1 MATLASDLTLPEI
14 PVIMIS
20 GHGDINT
27 AVDCLKKGAFDYLPK
42 PPDLNRLLSTVRH
55 ALEKKTLVQEVKTLK
70 KKVSKKYT
78 MIGESSGMME
88 LRGLIEK
95 VAPSEARVLITGPN
109 GSGKE
114 LVAHQIHQQSARSKN
129 AMVEVNCAAIPS
141 ELIESELFGHK
152 KGAFTGA
159 QKDRKG
165 KFELAHGGTLFLDE
179 IGDMSLSAQA
189 KVLRALQE
197 HQITPVGGDRTI
209 KVNVRVLAAT
219 NKDLRKEIEAGK
231 FREDLY
237 HRLSVILI
245 EVPGLNDRRDDIPLL
260 AVGFIVNKVARP
272 FYSEAIKLYEEG
284 VASVAEIDAAIKSIG
299 FRMGPFELTD
309 LIGHDVNY
317 TVTETVWS
325 QFFYD
330 PRFRPSITQKRLK
343 EAGLFGRKTGRGF
356 YNYASGMDAAVVAQE
371 EVEIDPM
378 LSEKIVERILCLIIN
393 EALDAVWQGIASPE
407 NVDLAMTK
415 GVNYPKGPIQ
425 WGREM
430 GWDQV
435 LGTLKRCHKHYG
447 DDRYRPCP
455 LLRHLNTG
463 NAELGEGQLTD
474 NFMV

>member
-1 MATLASDLTLPEI
+1 MKVAVLGAGAMGTGIGQIAVQNGCHVVYYDSFPGATDRSKASIEKI
-14 PVIMIS
+14 
-20 GHGDINT
+20 
-27 AVDCLKKGAFDYLPK
+27 F
-42 PPDLNRLLSTVRH
+42 NRLAEKGKITSQQKEEMLGRMQWSADIDAVSGADLAVEAVIEDLDVKKDLFAKVEPLLRSDAWLCTNTSSLSIA
-55 ALEKKTLVQEVKTLK
+55 ALSSGLTHPERFGGLHFFNPAPLMPLVEVVPGVKTGDDFTETMEALMLEWG
-70 KKVSKKYT
+70 KVPV
-78 MIGESSGMME
+78 
-88 LRGLIEK
+88 
-95 VAPSEARVLITGPN
+95 VA
-109 GSGKE
+109 
-114 LVAHQIHQQSARSKN
+114 
-129 AMVEVNCAAIPS
+129 
-141 ELIESELFGHK
+141 
-152 KGAFTGA
+152 
-159 QKDRKG
+159 KD
-165 KFELAHGGTLFLDE
+165 
-179 IGDMSLSAQA
+179 
-189 KVLRALQE
+189 
-197 HQITPVGGDRTI
+197 TP
-209 KVNVRVLAAT
+209 
-219 NKDLRKEIEAGK
+219 
-231 FREDLY
+231 
-237 HRLSVILI
+237 
-245 EVPGLNDRRDDIPLL
+245 
-260 AVGFIVNKVARP
+260 GFIVNKVARP

-284 VASVAEIDAAIKSIG
+284 VASVAEIDAAVKSIG

-371 EVEIDPM
+371 EVEIDPL

-425 WGREM
+425 WGHEM
-430 GWDQV
+430 GWEQV

>member
-1 MATLASDLTLPEI
+1 MKVAVLGAGAMGTGIGQIAVQNGCHVVYYDSFPGATDRSKASIEKI
-14 PVIMIS
+14 
-20 GHGDINT
+20 
-27 AVDCLKKGAFDYLPK
+27 F
-42 PPDLNRLLSTVRH
+42 NRL
-55 ALEKKTLVQEVKTLK
+55 AEKGRITSEQKEEMLGRMQWSADVDAVSGADLVVEAVIEDLEVKKDLFA
-70 KKVSKKYT
+70 KVEPLLRSDAWLCT
-78 MIGESSGMME
+78 NTSSLSIAALSSGLTHPE
-88 LRGLIEK
+88 RFGGLHFFNP
-95 VAPSEARVLITGPN
+95 APLMP
-109 GSGKE
+109 
-114 LVAHQIHQQSARSKN
+114 L
-129 AMVEVNCAAIPS
+129 VEV
-141 ELIESELFGHK
+141 
-152 KGAFTGA
+152 
-159 QKDRKG
+159 
-165 KFELAHGGTLFLDE
+165 
-179 IGDMSLSAQA
+179 
-189 KVLRALQE
+189 
-197 HQITPVGGDRTI
+197 
-209 KVNVRVLAAT
+209 
-219 NKDLRKEIEAGK
+219 
-231 FREDLY
+231 
-237 HRLSVILI
+237 
-245 EVPGLNDRRDDIPLL
+245 VPGVKTGDDFTETMEALMLEWGKVPVV
-260 AVGFIVNKVARP
+260 AKDTPGFIVNKVARP

-284 VASVAEIDAAIKSIG
+284 VASVAEIDAAVKSIG

>member
-1 MATLASDLTLPEI
+1 MKVAVLGAGAMGTGIGQVAVQNGCHVVYYDSFPGATDRSKASIEKI
-14 PVIMIS
+14 
-20 GHGDINT
+20 
-27 AVDCLKKGAFDYLPK
+27 F
-42 PPDLNRLLSTVRH
+42 NRLV
-55 ALEKKTLVQEVKTLK
+55 EKGKISSDQKAEMLGRMRWSAAIEAVSGADLVIEAVIEDLEVKKALFAA
-70 KKVSKKYT
+70 VEPLISKEAWLCT
-78 MIGESSGMME
+78 NTSSLSIAALSSGLAHPE
-88 LRGLIEK
+88 RFGGLHFFNP
-95 VAPSEARVLITGPN
+95 APLMP
-109 GSGKE
+109 
-114 LVAHQIHQQSARSKN
+114 L
-129 AMVEVNCAAIPS
+129 VEVVPGIKTGEDFS
-141 ELIESELFGHK
+141 ETMEALMNEW
-152 KGAFTGA
+152 
-159 QKDRKG
+159 G
-165 KFELAHGGTLFLDE
+165 K
-179 IGDMSLSAQA
+179 
-189 KVLRALQE
+189 V
-197 HQITPVGGDRTI
+197 P
-209 KVNVRVLAAT
+209 VLA
-219 NKDLRKEIEAGK
+219 KDT
-231 FREDLY
+231 
-237 HRLSVILI
+237 
-245 EVPGLNDRRDDIPLL
+245 P
-260 AVGFIVNKVARP
+260 GFIVNKVARP

-330 PRFRPSITQKRLK
+330 PRFRPSIIQKRLK

-371 EVEIDPM
+371 EVEIDPL

>member
-1 MATLASDLTLPEI
+1 MKVAVLGAGAMGTGIGQVAGQNGCHVVYYDSFPGATDRSKASIEKI
-14 PVIMIS
+14 
-20 GHGDINT
+20 
-27 AVDCLKKGAFDYLPK
+27 F
-42 PPDLNRLLSTVRH
+42 NRLV
-55 ALEKKTLVQEVKTLK
+55 EKGKISSDQKAEMLGRMRWSAAIEAVSGADLVIEAVIEDLEVKKALFAA
-70 KKVSKKYT
+70 VEPLISKEAWLCT
-78 MIGESSGMME
+78 NTSSLSIAALSSGLAHPE
-88 LRGLIEK
+88 RFGGLHFFNP
-95 VAPSEARVLITGPN
+95 APLMP
-109 GSGKE
+109 
-114 LVAHQIHQQSARSKN
+114 L
-129 AMVEVNCAAIPS
+129 VEVVPGIKTGEDFS
-141 ELIESELFGHK
+141 ETMEALMNEW
-152 KGAFTGA
+152 
-159 QKDRKG
+159 G
-165 KFELAHGGTLFLDE
+165 K
-179 IGDMSLSAQA
+179 
-189 KVLRALQE
+189 V
-197 HQITPVGGDRTI
+197 P
-209 KVNVRVLAAT
+209 VLA
-219 NKDLRKEIEAGK
+219 KDT
-231 FREDLY
+231 
-237 HRLSVILI
+237 
-245 EVPGLNDRRDDIPLL
+245 P
-260 AVGFIVNKVARP
+260 GFIVNKVARP

-343 EAGLFGRKTGRGF
+343 EAGLYGRKTGRGF
-356 YNYASGMDAAVVAQE
+356 YNYTSGMDAAVVAQE
-371 EVEIDPM
+371 EVEIDPL

-393 EALDAVWQGIASPE
+393 EALDAVWLGIASPE

>member
-1 MATLASDLTLPEI
+1 MKVAVLGAGAMGTGIGQIAVQNGCHVVYYDSFPGATNRSKASIEKI
-14 PVIMIS
+14 
-20 GHGDINT
+20 
-27 AVDCLKKGAFDYLPK
+27 F
-42 PPDLNRLLSTVRH
+42 NRLV
-55 ALEKKTLVQEVKTLK
+55 EKGKISSDQKAEMLGRMSWSAAIEAVSGADLVIEAVIEDLEVKKALFAA
-70 KKVSKKYT
+70 VEPLISKEAWLCT
-78 MIGESSGMME
+78 NTSSLSIAALSSGLAHPE
-88 LRGLIEK
+88 RFGGLHFFNP
-95 VAPSEARVLITGPN
+95 APLMP
-109 GSGKE
+109 
-114 LVAHQIHQQSARSKN
+114 L
-129 AMVEVNCAAIPS
+129 VEVVPGIKTGEDFS
-141 ELIESELFGHK
+141 ETMEALMNEW
-152 KGAFTGA
+152 
-159 QKDRKG
+159 G
-165 KFELAHGGTLFLDE
+165 K
-179 IGDMSLSAQA
+179 
-189 KVLRALQE
+189 V
-197 HQITPVGGDRTI
+197 P
-209 KVNVRVLAAT
+209 VLA
-219 NKDLRKEIEAGK
+219 KDT
-231 FREDLY
+231 
-237 HRLSVILI
+237 
-245 EVPGLNDRRDDIPLL
+245 P
-260 AVGFIVNKVARP
+260 GFIVNKVARP

-343 EAGLFGRKTGRGF
+343 EAGLYGRKTGRGF
-356 YNYASGMDAAVVAQE
+356 YNYTSGMDAAVVAQE
-371 EVEIDPM
+371 EVEIDPL

>member
-1 MATLASDLTLPEI
+1 MKVAVLGAGAMGTGIGQIAVQNGCHVVYYDSFPGATDLSKASIEKI
-14 PVIMIS
+14 
-20 GHGDINT
+20 
-27 AVDCLKKGAFDYLPK
+27 F
-42 PPDLNRLLSTVRH
+42 NRLAEKGKITSQQKEEMLGRMQWSADIDAVSGADLVVEAVIEDLDVKKDLFAKVEPLLRSDAWLCTNTSSLSIA
-55 ALEKKTLVQEVKTLK
+55 ALSSGLTHPERFGGLHFFNPAPLMPLVEVVPGVKTGDDFTETMEALMLEWG
-70 KKVSKKYT
+70 KVPV
-78 MIGESSGMME
+78 
-88 LRGLIEK
+88 
-95 VAPSEARVLITGPN
+95 VA
-109 GSGKE
+109 
-114 LVAHQIHQQSARSKN
+114 
-129 AMVEVNCAAIPS
+129 
-141 ELIESELFGHK
+141 
-152 KGAFTGA
+152 
-159 QKDRKG
+159 KD
-165 KFELAHGGTLFLDE
+165 
-179 IGDMSLSAQA
+179 
-189 KVLRALQE
+189 
-197 HQITPVGGDRTI
+197 TP
-209 KVNVRVLAAT
+209 
-219 NKDLRKEIEAGK
+219 
-231 FREDLY
+231 
-237 HRLSVILI
+237 
-245 EVPGLNDRRDDIPLL
+245 
-260 AVGFIVNKVARP
+260 GFIVNKVARP

-284 VASVAEIDAAIKSIG
+284 VASVAEIDAAVKSIG

-371 EVEIDPM
+371 EVEIDPL

>member
-1 MATLASDLTLPEI
+1 MKVAVLGAGAMGTGIGQIAVQNGCHVVYYDSFPGATDRSKASIEKI
-14 PVIMIS
+14 
-20 GHGDINT
+20 
-27 AVDCLKKGAFDYLPK
+27 F
-42 PPDLNRLLSTVRH
+42 NRLAEKGKITSQQKEEMLGRMTWSADIDAVSGADLVVEAVIEDLDVKKDLFAKVEPLLRSDAWLCTNTSSLSIA
-55 ALEKKTLVQEVKTLK
+55 ALSSGLTHPERFGGLHFFNPAPLMPLVEVVPGVKTGDDFTETMEALMLEWG
-70 KKVSKKYT
+70 KVPV
-78 MIGESSGMME
+78 
-88 LRGLIEK
+88 
-95 VAPSEARVLITGPN
+95 VA
-109 GSGKE
+109 
-114 LVAHQIHQQSARSKN
+114 
-129 AMVEVNCAAIPS
+129 
-141 ELIESELFGHK
+141 
-152 KGAFTGA
+152 
-159 QKDRKG
+159 KD
-165 KFELAHGGTLFLDE
+165 
-179 IGDMSLSAQA
+179 
-189 KVLRALQE
+189 
-197 HQITPVGGDRTI
+197 TP
-209 KVNVRVLAAT
+209 
-219 NKDLRKEIEAGK
+219 
-231 FREDLY
+231 
-237 HRLSVILI
+237 
-245 EVPGLNDRRDDIPLL
+245 
-260 AVGFIVNKVARP
+260 GFIVNKVARP

-284 VASVAEIDAAIKSIG
+284 VASVAEIDAAVKSIG

-371 EVEIDPM
+371 EVEIDPL

>member
-1 MATLASDLTLPEI
+1 MKVAVLGAGAMGTGIGQIAVQNGCHVVYYDSFPGATDRSKASIEKI
-14 PVIMIS
+14 
-20 GHGDINT
+20 
-27 AVDCLKKGAFDYLPK
+27 F
-42 PPDLNRLLSTVRH
+42 NRLAEKGKITSEQKEEMLGRMQWSADVDAVSGADLVVEAVIEDLDVKKDLFAKVEPLLRSDAWLCTNTSSLSIA
-55 ALEKKTLVQEVKTLK
+55 ALSSGLTHPERFGGLHFFNPAPLMPLVEVVPGVKTGDDFTETMEALMLEWG
-70 KKVSKKYT
+70 KVPV
-78 MIGESSGMME
+78 
-88 LRGLIEK
+88 
-95 VAPSEARVLITGPN
+95 VA
-109 GSGKE
+109 
-114 LVAHQIHQQSARSKN
+114 
-129 AMVEVNCAAIPS
+129 
-141 ELIESELFGHK
+141 
-152 KGAFTGA
+152 
-159 QKDRKG
+159 KD
-165 KFELAHGGTLFLDE
+165 
-179 IGDMSLSAQA
+179 
-189 KVLRALQE
+189 
-197 HQITPVGGDRTI
+197 TP
-209 KVNVRVLAAT
+209 
-219 NKDLRKEIEAGK
+219 
-231 FREDLY
+231 
-237 HRLSVILI
+237 
-245 EVPGLNDRRDDIPLL
+245 
-260 AVGFIVNKVARP
+260 GFIVNKVARP

-284 VASVAEIDAAIKSIG
+284 VASVAEIDAAVKSIG

-371 EVEIDPM
+371 EVEIDPL

>member
-1 MATLASDLTLPEI
+1 MKVAVLGAGAMGTGIGQIAVQNGCHVVYYDSFPGATDRSKAS
-14 PVIMIS
+14 
-20 GHGDINT
+20 
-27 AVDCLKKGAFDYLPK
+27 
-42 PPDLNRLLSTVRH
+42 
-55 ALEKKTLVQEVKTLK
+55 
-70 KKVSKKYT
+70 
-78 MIGESSGMME
+78 
-88 LRGLIEK
+88 IEK
-95 VAPSEARVLITGPN
+95 VFNRLAEKGKITSEQKEEMLGRMQWSADLDAVSGADLVVEAVIEDLDVKKDLFAKVEPLLRSDAWLCTNTSSLSIAALSSGLTHPERFGGLHFFNPAPLMP
-109 GSGKE
+109 
-114 LVAHQIHQQSARSKN
+114 L
-129 AMVEVNCAAIPS
+129 VEV
-141 ELIESELFGHK
+141 
-152 KGAFTGA
+152 
-159 QKDRKG
+159 
-165 KFELAHGGTLFLDE
+165 
-179 IGDMSLSAQA
+179 
-189 KVLRALQE
+189 
-197 HQITPVGGDRTI
+197 
-209 KVNVRVLAAT
+209 
-219 NKDLRKEIEAGK
+219 
-231 FREDLY
+231 
-237 HRLSVILI
+237 
-245 EVPGLNDRRDDIPLL
+245 VPGVKTGDDFTETMEALMLEWGKVPVV
-260 AVGFIVNKVARP
+260 AKDTPGFIVNKVARP

-284 VASVAEIDAAIKSIG
+284 VASIAEIDAAVKSIG

-356 YNYASGMDAAVVAQE
+356 YNYASGIDAAVVAQE

-455 LLRHLNTG
+455 LLRHLNSG

>member
-1 MATLASDLTLPEI
+1 MKVAVLGAGAMGTGIGQIAVQNGCHVVYYDSFPGATDRSKASIEKI
-14 PVIMIS
+14 
-20 GHGDINT
+20 
-27 AVDCLKKGAFDYLPK
+27 F
-42 PPDLNRLLSTVRH
+42 NRLAEKGKITSQQKEEMLGRMQWSADLDAVSGADLVVEAVIEDLDVKKDLFAKVEPLLRSDAWLCTNTSSLSIA
-55 ALEKKTLVQEVKTLK
+55 ALSSGLTHPERFGGLHFFNPAPLMPLVEVVPGVKTGDDFTETMEALMLEWG
-70 KKVSKKYT
+70 KVPV
-78 MIGESSGMME
+78 
-88 LRGLIEK
+88 
-95 VAPSEARVLITGPN
+95 VA
-109 GSGKE
+109 
-114 LVAHQIHQQSARSKN
+114 
-129 AMVEVNCAAIPS
+129 
-141 ELIESELFGHK
+141 
-152 KGAFTGA
+152 
-159 QKDRKG
+159 KD
-165 KFELAHGGTLFLDE
+165 
-179 IGDMSLSAQA
+179 
-189 KVLRALQE
+189 
-197 HQITPVGGDRTI
+197 TP
-209 KVNVRVLAAT
+209 
-219 NKDLRKEIEAGK
+219 
-231 FREDLY
+231 
-237 HRLSVILI
+237 
-245 EVPGLNDRRDDIPLL
+245 
-260 AVGFIVNKVARP
+260 GFIVNKVARP

-284 VASVAEIDAAIKSIG
+284 VASVAEIDAAVKSIG

-371 EVEIDPM
+371 EVEIDPL

-463 NAELGEGQLTD
+463 NAEMGESQLTD

>member
-1 MATLASDLTLPEI
+1 MKVAVLGAGAMGTGIGQIAVQNGCHVVYYDSFPGATDRSKASIEKI
-14 PVIMIS
+14 
-20 GHGDINT
+20 
-27 AVDCLKKGAFDYLPK
+27 F
-42 PPDLNRLLSTVRH
+42 NRLAEKGKITSQQKEEMLGRMQWSADIDAVSGADLVVEAVIEDLDVKKDLFAKVEPLLRSDAWLCTNTSSLSIA
-55 ALEKKTLVQEVKTLK
+55 ALSSGLTHPERFGGLHFFNPAPLMPLVEVVPGVKTGDDFTETMEALMLEWG
-70 KKVSKKYT
+70 KVPV
-78 MIGESSGMME
+78 
-88 LRGLIEK
+88 
-95 VAPSEARVLITGPN
+95 VA
-109 GSGKE
+109 
-114 LVAHQIHQQSARSKN
+114 
-129 AMVEVNCAAIPS
+129 
-141 ELIESELFGHK
+141 
-152 KGAFTGA
+152 
-159 QKDRKG
+159 KD
-165 KFELAHGGTLFLDE
+165 
-179 IGDMSLSAQA
+179 
-189 KVLRALQE
+189 
-197 HQITPVGGDRTI
+197 TP
-209 KVNVRVLAAT
+209 
-219 NKDLRKEIEAGK
+219 
-231 FREDLY
+231 
-237 HRLSVILI
+237 
-245 EVPGLNDRRDDIPLL
+245 
-260 AVGFIVNKVARP
+260 GFIVNKVARP

-284 VASVAEIDAAIKSIG
+284 VASVAEIDAAVKSIG

-356 YNYASGMDAAVVAQE
+356 YNYASDMDAAVVAQE

-435 LGTLKRCHKHYG
+435 LDTLKRCHKHYG

>member
-1 MATLASDLTLPEI
+1 MKVAVLGAGAMGTGIGQIAVQNGCHVVYYDSFPGAKDRSKASIEKI
-14 PVIMIS
+14 
-20 GHGDINT
+20 
-27 AVDCLKKGAFDYLPK
+27 F
-42 PPDLNRLLSTVRH
+42 NRLAEKGKITSEQKEEMLGRMTWSADIDAVSGADLVVEAVIEDLDVKKDLFAKVEPLLRSDAWLCTNTSSLSIA
-55 ALEKKTLVQEVKTLK
+55 ALSSGLTHPERFGGLHFFNPAPLMPLVEVVPGVKTGDDFTETMEALMLEWG
-70 KKVSKKYT
+70 KVPV
-78 MIGESSGMME
+78 
-88 LRGLIEK
+88 
-95 VAPSEARVLITGPN
+95 VA
-109 GSGKE
+109 
-114 LVAHQIHQQSARSKN
+114 
-129 AMVEVNCAAIPS
+129 
-141 ELIESELFGHK
+141 
-152 KGAFTGA
+152 
-159 QKDRKG
+159 KD
-165 KFELAHGGTLFLDE
+165 
-179 IGDMSLSAQA
+179 
-189 KVLRALQE
+189 
-197 HQITPVGGDRTI
+197 TP
-209 KVNVRVLAAT
+209 
-219 NKDLRKEIEAGK
+219 
-231 FREDLY
+231 
-237 HRLSVILI
+237 
-245 EVPGLNDRRDDIPLL
+245 
-260 AVGFIVNKVARP
+260 GFIVNKVARP
-272 FYSEAIKLYEEG
+272 FYSEAIKLNEEG
-284 VASVAEIDAAIKSIG
+284 VASVAEIDAAVKSIG

-343 EAGLFGRKTGRGF
+343 EAGLYGRKTGRGF

>member
-1 MATLASDLTLPEI
+1 MKVAVLGAGAMGTGIGQVAVQNGCHVVYYDSFPGATDRSKASIEKI
-14 PVIMIS
+14 
-20 GHGDINT
+20 
-27 AVDCLKKGAFDYLPK
+27 F
-42 PPDLNRLLSTVRH
+42 NRLE
-55 ALEKKTLVQEVKTLK
+55 EKGKISSDQKAEMLGRMRWSAAIEAVSGADLVIEAVIEDLEVKKALFAA
-70 KKVSKKYT
+70 VEPLISKEAWLCT
-78 MIGESSGMME
+78 NTSSLSIAALSSGLAHPE
-88 LRGLIEK
+88 RFGGLHFFNP
-95 VAPSEARVLITGPN
+95 APLMP
-109 GSGKE
+109 
-114 LVAHQIHQQSARSKN
+114 L
-129 AMVEVNCAAIPS
+129 VEVVPGIKTGEDFS
-141 ELIESELFGHK
+141 ETMEALMNEW
-152 KGAFTGA
+152 
-159 QKDRKG
+159 G
-165 KFELAHGGTLFLDE
+165 K
-179 IGDMSLSAQA
+179 
-189 KVLRALQE
+189 V
-197 HQITPVGGDRTI
+197 P
-209 KVNVRVLAAT
+209 VLA
-219 NKDLRKEIEAGK
+219 KDT
-231 FREDLY
+231 
-237 HRLSVILI
+237 
-245 EVPGLNDRRDDIPLL
+245 P
-260 AVGFIVNKVARP
+260 GFIVNKVARP

-343 EAGLFGRKTGRGF
+343 EAGLYGRKTGRGF
-356 YNYASGMDAAVVAQE
+356 YNYTSGMDAAVVAQE
-371 EVEIDPM
+371 EVEIDPL

-393 EALDAVWQGIASPE
+393 EALDAVWLGIASPE

>member
-1 MATLASDLTLPEI
+1 MKVAVLGAGAMGTGIGQIAVQNGCHVVYYDSFPGATDRSKASIEKI
-14 PVIMIS
+14 
-20 GHGDINT
+20 
-27 AVDCLKKGAFDYLPK
+27 F
-42 PPDLNRLLSTVRH
+42 NRLAEKGKITS
-55 ALEKKTLVQEVKTLK
+55 EKKEEMLGRMQWSADVDAVSGADLVVEAVIENLDVKKDLFAKVEPLLRSDAWLCTNTSSLSIAALSSGLTHPERFGGLHFFNPAPLMPLVEVVPGVKTGDDFTETMEALMLEWG
-70 KKVSKKYT
+70 KVPV
-78 MIGESSGMME
+78 
-88 LRGLIEK
+88 
-95 VAPSEARVLITGPN
+95 VA
-109 GSGKE
+109 
-114 LVAHQIHQQSARSKN
+114 
-129 AMVEVNCAAIPS
+129 
-141 ELIESELFGHK
+141 
-152 KGAFTGA
+152 
-159 QKDRKG
+159 KD
-165 KFELAHGGTLFLDE
+165 
-179 IGDMSLSAQA
+179 
-189 KVLRALQE
+189 
-197 HQITPVGGDRTI
+197 TP
-209 KVNVRVLAAT
+209 
-219 NKDLRKEIEAGK
+219 
-231 FREDLY
+231 
-237 HRLSVILI
+237 
-245 EVPGLNDRRDDIPLL
+245 
-260 AVGFIVNKVARP
+260 GFIVNKVARP

-284 VASVAEIDAAIKSIG
+284 VASVAEIDAAVKSIG

-415 GVNYPKGPIQ
+415 GVNYPKGPIE

>member
-1 MATLASDLTLPEI
+1 MKVAVLGAGAMGTGIGQVAVQNGCHVVYYDSFPGATDRSKASIEKI
-14 PVIMIS
+14 
-20 GHGDINT
+20 
-27 AVDCLKKGAFDYLPK
+27 F
-42 PPDLNRLLSTVRH
+42 NRLE
-55 ALEKKTLVQEVKTLK
+55 EKGKISSDQKAEMLGRMRWSAAIEAVSGADLVIEAVIEDLEVKKALFAA
-70 KKVSKKYT
+70 VEPLISKEAWLCT
-78 MIGESSGMME
+78 NTSSLSIAALSSGLAHPE
-88 LRGLIEK
+88 RFGGLHFFNP
-95 VAPSEARVLITGPN
+95 APLMP
-109 GSGKE
+109 
-114 LVAHQIHQQSARSKN
+114 L
-129 AMVEVNCAAIPS
+129 VEVVPGIKTGEDFS
-141 ELIESELFGHK
+141 ETMEALMNEW
-152 KGAFTGA
+152 
-159 QKDRKG
+159 G
-165 KFELAHGGTLFLDE
+165 K
-179 IGDMSLSAQA
+179 
-189 KVLRALQE
+189 V
-197 HQITPVGGDRTI
+197 P
-209 KVNVRVLAAT
+209 VLA
-219 NKDLRKEIEAGK
+219 KDT
-231 FREDLY
+231 
-237 HRLSVILI
+237 
-245 EVPGLNDRRDDIPLL
+245 P
-260 AVGFIVNKVARP
+260 GFIVNKVARP

-343 EAGLFGRKTGRGF
+343 EAGLYGRKTGRGF
-356 YNYASGMDAAVVAQE
+356 YNYTSGMDAAVVAQE
-371 EVEIDPM
+371 EVEIDPL

>member
-1 MATLASDLTLPEI
+1 MKVAVLGAGAMGTGIGQIAVQNGCHVVYYDSFPGATDRSKASIEKI
-14 PVIMIS
+14 
-20 GHGDINT
+20 
-27 AVDCLKKGAFDYLPK
+27 F
-42 PPDLNRLLSTVRH
+42 NRLAEKGKITSEQKEEMLGRMQWSADVDAVSGADLVVEAVIEDLDVKKDLFAKVEPLLRSDAWLCTNTSSLSIA
-55 ALEKKTLVQEVKTLK
+55 ALSSGLTHPERFGGLHFFNPAPLMPLVEVVPGVKTGDDFTETMEALMLEWG
-70 KKVSKKYT
+70 KVPV
-78 MIGESSGMME
+78 
-88 LRGLIEK
+88 
-95 VAPSEARVLITGPN
+95 VA
-109 GSGKE
+109 
-114 LVAHQIHQQSARSKN
+114 
-129 AMVEVNCAAIPS
+129 
-141 ELIESELFGHK
+141 
-152 KGAFTGA
+152 
-159 QKDRKG
+159 KD
-165 KFELAHGGTLFLDE
+165 
-179 IGDMSLSAQA
+179 
-189 KVLRALQE
+189 
-197 HQITPVGGDRTI
+197 TP
-209 KVNVRVLAAT
+209 
-219 NKDLRKEIEAGK
+219 
-231 FREDLY
+231 
-237 HRLSVILI
+237 
-245 EVPGLNDRRDDIPLL
+245 
-260 AVGFIVNKVARP
+260 GFIVNKVARP

-284 VASVAEIDAAIKSIG
+284 VASIAEIDAAVKSIG

-343 EAGLFGRKTGRGF
+343 EAGLFGRKTCRGF
-356 YNYASGMDAAVVAQE
+356 YNYTSGMDAAVVAQE

>member
-1 MATLASDLTLPEI
+1 MKVAVLGAGAMGTGIGQIAAQNGCEVVYYDSFPGATDRSKASIEKI
-14 PVIMIS
+14 
-20 GHGDINT
+20 
-27 AVDCLKKGAFDYLPK
+27 F
-42 PPDLNRLLSTVRH
+42 NRLAEKGKITSEQKEEMLGRMQWSADVDAVSGADLVVEAVIEDLDVKKDLFAKVEPLLRSDAWLCTNTSSLSIA
-55 ALEKKTLVQEVKTLK
+55 ALSSGLTHPERFGGLHFFNPAPLMPLVEVVPGVKTGDDFTETMEALMLEWG
-70 KKVSKKYT
+70 KVPV
-78 MIGESSGMME
+78 
-88 LRGLIEK
+88 
-95 VAPSEARVLITGPN
+95 VA
-109 GSGKE
+109 
-114 LVAHQIHQQSARSKN
+114 
-129 AMVEVNCAAIPS
+129 
-141 ELIESELFGHK
+141 
-152 KGAFTGA
+152 
-159 QKDRKG
+159 KD
-165 KFELAHGGTLFLDE
+165 
-179 IGDMSLSAQA
+179 
-189 KVLRALQE
+189 
-197 HQITPVGGDRTI
+197 TP
-209 KVNVRVLAAT
+209 
-219 NKDLRKEIEAGK
+219 
-231 FREDLY
+231 
-237 HRLSVILI
+237 
-245 EVPGLNDRRDDIPLL
+245 
-260 AVGFIVNKVARP
+260 GFIVNKVARP

-284 VASVAEIDAAIKSIG
+284 VASVAEIDAAVKSIG

>member
-1 MATLASDLTLPEI
+1 MKVAVLGAGAMGTGIGQIAVQNGCHVVYYDSFPGATDRSKASIEKI
-14 PVIMIS
+14 
-20 GHGDINT
+20 
-27 AVDCLKKGAFDYLPK
+27 F
-42 PPDLNRLLSTVRH
+42 NRLAEKGKITSEQKEEMLGRMQWSADIDAVSGADLVVEAVIEDLDVKKDLFAKVEPLLRSDAWLCTNTSSLSIA
-55 ALEKKTLVQEVKTLK
+55 ALSSGLTHPERFGGLHFFNPAPLMPLVEVVPGVKTGDDFTETMEALMLEWG
-70 KKVSKKYT
+70 KVPV
-78 MIGESSGMME
+78 
-88 LRGLIEK
+88 
-95 VAPSEARVLITGPN
+95 VA
-109 GSGKE
+109 
-114 LVAHQIHQQSARSKN
+114 
-129 AMVEVNCAAIPS
+129 
-141 ELIESELFGHK
+141 
-152 KGAFTGA
+152 
-159 QKDRKG
+159 KD
-165 KFELAHGGTLFLDE
+165 
-179 IGDMSLSAQA
+179 
-189 KVLRALQE
+189 
-197 HQITPVGGDRTI
+197 TP
-209 KVNVRVLAAT
+209 
-219 NKDLRKEIEAGK
+219 
-231 FREDLY
+231 
-237 HRLSVILI
+237 
-245 EVPGLNDRRDDIPLL
+245 
-260 AVGFIVNKVARP
+260 GFIVNKVARP

-284 VASVAEIDAAIKSIG
+284 VASVAEIDAAVKSIG

-371 EVEIDPM
+371 EVEIDPL

>member
-1 MATLASDLTLPEI
+1 MKVAVLGAGAMGTGIGQIAVQNGCHVVYYDSFPGATDRSKASIEKI
-14 PVIMIS
+14 
-20 GHGDINT
+20 
-27 AVDCLKKGAFDYLPK
+27 F
-42 PPDLNRLLSTVRH
+42 NRLAEKGKITSEQKEEMLGRMHWSADVDAVSGADLVVEAVIEDLDVKKDLFAKVEPLLRSDAWLCTNTSSLSIA
-55 ALEKKTLVQEVKTLK
+55 ALSSGLTHPERFGGLHFFNPAPLMPLVEVVPGVKTGDDFTETMEALMLEWG
-70 KKVSKKYT
+70 KVPV
-78 MIGESSGMME
+78 
-88 LRGLIEK
+88 
-95 VAPSEARVLITGPN
+95 VA
-109 GSGKE
+109 
-114 LVAHQIHQQSARSKN
+114 
-129 AMVEVNCAAIPS
+129 
-141 ELIESELFGHK
+141 
-152 KGAFTGA
+152 
-159 QKDRKG
+159 KD
-165 KFELAHGGTLFLDE
+165 
-179 IGDMSLSAQA
+179 
-189 KVLRALQE
+189 
-197 HQITPVGGDRTI
+197 TP
-209 KVNVRVLAAT
+209 
-219 NKDLRKEIEAGK
+219 
-231 FREDLY
+231 
-237 HRLSVILI
+237 
-245 EVPGLNDRRDDIPLL
+245 
-260 AVGFIVNKVARP
+260 GFIVNKVARP

-284 VASVAEIDAAIKSIG
+284 VASIAEIDAAVKSIG

>member
-1 MATLASDLTLPEI
+1 MKVAVLGAGAMGTGIGQIAVQNGCHVVYYDSFPSATDRSKASIEKI
-14 PVIMIS
+14 
-20 GHGDINT
+20 
-27 AVDCLKKGAFDYLPK
+27 F
-42 PPDLNRLLSTVRH
+42 NRLAEKGKITSEQKEEMLGRMHWSADVDAVSGADLVVEAVIEDLDVKKDLFAKVEPLLRSDAWLCTNTSSLSIA
-55 ALEKKTLVQEVKTLK
+55 ALSSGLTHPERFGGLHFFNPAPLMPLVEVVPGVKTGDDFTETMEALMLEWG
-70 KKVSKKYT
+70 KVPV
-78 MIGESSGMME
+78 
-88 LRGLIEK
+88 
-95 VAPSEARVLITGPN
+95 VA
-109 GSGKE
+109 
-114 LVAHQIHQQSARSKN
+114 
-129 AMVEVNCAAIPS
+129 
-141 ELIESELFGHK
+141 
-152 KGAFTGA
+152 
-159 QKDRKG
+159 KD
-165 KFELAHGGTLFLDE
+165 
-179 IGDMSLSAQA
+179 
-189 KVLRALQE
+189 
-197 HQITPVGGDRTI
+197 TP
-209 KVNVRVLAAT
+209 
-219 NKDLRKEIEAGK
+219 
-231 FREDLY
+231 
-237 HRLSVILI
+237 
-245 EVPGLNDRRDDIPLL
+245 
-260 AVGFIVNKVARP
+260 GFIVNKVARP

-284 VASVAEIDAAIKSIG
+284 VASVAEIDAAVKSIG

>member
-1 MATLASDLTLPEI
+1 MKVAVLGAGAMGTGIGQIAVQNGCHVVYYDSFPGATDRSKASIEKI
-14 PVIMIS
+14 
-20 GHGDINT
+20 
-27 AVDCLKKGAFDYLPK
+27 F
-42 PPDLNRLLSTVRH
+42 NRLAEKGKITSQQKEAMLGRMRWSADLDAVSGADLVVEAVIEDLDVKKDLFAKVEPLLRSDAWLCTNTSSLSIA
-55 ALEKKTLVQEVKTLK
+55 ALSSGLTHPERFGGLHFFNPAPLMPLVEVVPGVKTGDDFTETMEALMLEWG
-70 KKVSKKYT
+70 KVPV
-78 MIGESSGMME
+78 
-88 LRGLIEK
+88 
-95 VAPSEARVLITGPN
+95 VA
-109 GSGKE
+109 
-114 LVAHQIHQQSARSKN
+114 
-129 AMVEVNCAAIPS
+129 
-141 ELIESELFGHK
+141 
-152 KGAFTGA
+152 
-159 QKDRKG
+159 KD
-165 KFELAHGGTLFLDE
+165 
-179 IGDMSLSAQA
+179 
-189 KVLRALQE
+189 
-197 HQITPVGGDRTI
+197 TP
-209 KVNVRVLAAT
+209 
-219 NKDLRKEIEAGK
+219 
-231 FREDLY
+231 
-237 HRLSVILI
+237 
-245 EVPGLNDRRDDIPLL
+245 
-260 AVGFIVNKVARP
+260 GFIVNKVARP

-284 VASVAEIDAAIKSIG
+284 VASAAEIDAAVKSIG

-371 EVEIDPM
+371 EVEIDPL

>member
-1 MATLASDLTLPEI
+1 MKVAVLGAGAMGTGIGQIAVQNGCHVVYYDSFPGATDRSKASIEKI
-14 PVIMIS
+14 
-20 GHGDINT
+20 
-27 AVDCLKKGAFDYLPK
+27 F
-42 PPDLNRLLSTVRH
+42 NRLAEKGKITSEQKEEMLGRMQWSADVDAVSGADLVVEAVIEDLDVKKDLFAKVEPLLRSDAWLCTNTSSLSIA
-55 ALEKKTLVQEVKTLK
+55 ALSSGLTHPERFGGLHFFNPAPLMPLVEVVPGVKTGDDFTETMEALMLEWG
-70 KKVSKKYT
+70 KVPV
-78 MIGESSGMME
+78 
-88 LRGLIEK
+88 
-95 VAPSEARVLITGPN
+95 VA
-109 GSGKE
+109 
-114 LVAHQIHQQSARSKN
+114 
-129 AMVEVNCAAIPS
+129 
-141 ELIESELFGHK
+141 
-152 KGAFTGA
+152 
-159 QKDRKG
+159 KD
-165 KFELAHGGTLFLDE
+165 
-179 IGDMSLSAQA
+179 
-189 KVLRALQE
+189 
-197 HQITPVGGDRTI
+197 TP
-209 KVNVRVLAAT
+209 
-219 NKDLRKEIEAGK
+219 
-231 FREDLY
+231 
-237 HRLSVILI
+237 
-245 EVPGLNDRRDDIPLL
+245 
-260 AVGFIVNKVARP
+260 GFIVNKVARP

-284 VASVAEIDAAIKSIG
+284 VASVAEIDAAVKSIG

-415 GVNYPKGPIQ
+415 GVNYPKGPIE

>member
-1 MATLASDLTLPEI
+1 MKVAVLGAGAMGTGIGQIAVQNGCHVVYYDSFPGATDRSKAS
-14 PVIMIS
+14 
-20 GHGDINT
+20 
-27 AVDCLKKGAFDYLPK
+27 
-42 PPDLNRLLSTVRH
+42 
-55 ALEKKTLVQEVKTLK
+55 
-70 KKVSKKYT
+70 
-78 MIGESSGMME
+78 
-88 LRGLIEK
+88 IEK
-95 VAPSEARVLITGPN
+95 VFNRLAEKGKITSEQKEEMLGRMQWSADVDAVSGADLVVEAVIEDLDVKKDLFAKVEPLLRSDAWLCTNTSSLSIAALSSGLTHPERFGGLHFFNPAPLMP
-109 GSGKE
+109 
-114 LVAHQIHQQSARSKN
+114 L
-129 AMVEVNCAAIPS
+129 VEV
-141 ELIESELFGHK
+141 
-152 KGAFTGA
+152 
-159 QKDRKG
+159 
-165 KFELAHGGTLFLDE
+165 
-179 IGDMSLSAQA
+179 
-189 KVLRALQE
+189 
-197 HQITPVGGDRTI
+197 
-209 KVNVRVLAAT
+209 
-219 NKDLRKEIEAGK
+219 
-231 FREDLY
+231 
-237 HRLSVILI
+237 
-245 EVPGLNDRRDDIPLL
+245 VPGVKTGDDFTETMEALMLEWGKVPVV
-260 AVGFIVNKVARP
+260 AKDTPGFIVNKVARP

-284 VASVAEIDAAIKSIG
+284 VASIAEIDAAVKSIG

-356 YNYASGMDAAVVAQE
+356 YNYASGIDAAVVAQE

-455 LLRHLNTG
+455 LLRHLNSG

>member
-1 MATLASDLTLPEI
+1 MKVAVLGAGAMGTGIGQIAVQNGCHVVYYDSFPGATDRSKASIEKI
-14 PVIMIS
+14 
-20 GHGDINT
+20 
-27 AVDCLKKGAFDYLPK
+27 F
-42 PPDLNRLLSTVRH
+42 NRLAEKGKITSQQKEEMLGRMQWSADLDAVSGADLVVEAVIEDLDVKKDLFAKVEPLLRSDAWLCTNTSSLSIA
-55 ALEKKTLVQEVKTLK
+55 ALSSGLTHPERFGGLHFFNPAPLMPLVEVVPGVKTGDDFTETMEALMLEWG
-70 KKVSKKYT
+70 KVPV
-78 MIGESSGMME
+78 
-88 LRGLIEK
+88 
-95 VAPSEARVLITGPN
+95 VA
-109 GSGKE
+109 
-114 LVAHQIHQQSARSKN
+114 
-129 AMVEVNCAAIPS
+129 
-141 ELIESELFGHK
+141 
-152 KGAFTGA
+152 
-159 QKDRKG
+159 KD
-165 KFELAHGGTLFLDE
+165 
-179 IGDMSLSAQA
+179 
-189 KVLRALQE
+189 
-197 HQITPVGGDRTI
+197 TP
-209 KVNVRVLAAT
+209 
-219 NKDLRKEIEAGK
+219 
-231 FREDLY
+231 
-237 HRLSVILI
+237 
-245 EVPGLNDRRDDIPLL
+245 
-260 AVGFIVNKVARP
+260 GFIVNKVARP

-284 VASVAEIDAAIKSIG
+284 VASVAEIDAAVKSIG

-371 EVEIDPM
+371 EVEIDPL

>member
-1 MATLASDLTLPEI
+1 MKVAVLGAGAMGTGIGQIAVQNGCHVVYYDSFPGATDRSKASIEKI
-14 PVIMIS
+14 
-20 GHGDINT
+20 
-27 AVDCLKKGAFDYLPK
+27 F
-42 PPDLNRLLSTVRH
+42 NRLVEKGKITSEQKEEMLVRMHWSADVDAVSGADLVVEAVIEDLDVKKDLFAKVEPLLRSDAWLCTNTSSLSIA
-55 ALEKKTLVQEVKTLK
+55 ALSSGLTHPERFGGLHFFNPAPLMPLVEVVPGVKTGDDFTETMEALMLEWG
-70 KKVSKKYT
+70 KVPV
-78 MIGESSGMME
+78 
-88 LRGLIEK
+88 
-95 VAPSEARVLITGPN
+95 VA
-109 GSGKE
+109 
-114 LVAHQIHQQSARSKN
+114 
-129 AMVEVNCAAIPS
+129 
-141 ELIESELFGHK
+141 
-152 KGAFTGA
+152 
-159 QKDRKG
+159 KD
-165 KFELAHGGTLFLDE
+165 
-179 IGDMSLSAQA
+179 
-189 KVLRALQE
+189 
-197 HQITPVGGDRTI
+197 TP
-209 KVNVRVLAAT
+209 
-219 NKDLRKEIEAGK
+219 
-231 FREDLY
+231 
-237 HRLSVILI
+237 
-245 EVPGLNDRRDDIPLL
+245 
-260 AVGFIVNKVARP
+260 GFIVNKVARP
-272 FYSEAIKLYEEG
+272 FYSEAIKLNEEG
-284 VASVAEIDAAIKSIG
+284 VASVAEIDAAVKSIG

>member
-1 MATLASDLTLPEI
+1 MKVAVLGAGAMGTGIGQIAVQNGCHVVYYDSFPGATDRSKAS
-14 PVIMIS
+14 
-20 GHGDINT
+20 
-27 AVDCLKKGAFDYLPK
+27 
-42 PPDLNRLLSTVRH
+42 
-55 ALEKKTLVQEVKTLK
+55 
-70 KKVSKKYT
+70 
-78 MIGESSGMME
+78 
-88 LRGLIEK
+88 IEK
-95 VAPSEARVLITGPN
+95 VFNRLAEKGKITSEQKEEMLGRMQWSADLDAVSGADLVVEAVIEDLDVKKDLFAKVEPLLRSDAWLCTNTSSLSIAALSSGLTHPERFGGLHFFNPAPLMP
-109 GSGKE
+109 
-114 LVAHQIHQQSARSKN
+114 L
-129 AMVEVNCAAIPS
+129 VEV
-141 ELIESELFGHK
+141 
-152 KGAFTGA
+152 
-159 QKDRKG
+159 
-165 KFELAHGGTLFLDE
+165 
-179 IGDMSLSAQA
+179 
-189 KVLRALQE
+189 
-197 HQITPVGGDRTI
+197 
-209 KVNVRVLAAT
+209 
-219 NKDLRKEIEAGK
+219 
-231 FREDLY
+231 
-237 HRLSVILI
+237 
-245 EVPGLNDRRDDIPLL
+245 VPGVKTGDDFTETMEALMLEWGKVPVV
-260 AVGFIVNKVARP
+260 AKDTPGFIVNKVARP

-284 VASVAEIDAAIKSIG
+284 VASVAEIDAAVKSIG

-356 YNYASGMDAAVVAQE
+356 YNYASGIDAAVVAQE

-455 LLRHLNTG
+455 LLRHLNSG

>member
-1 MATLASDLTLPEI
+1 MKVAVLGAGAMGTGIGQIAVQNGCHVVYYDSFPGATDRSKASIEKI
-14 PVIMIS
+14 
-20 GHGDINT
+20 
-27 AVDCLKKGAFDYLPK
+27 F
-42 PPDLNRLLSTVRH
+42 NRLAEKGKITSEQKEEMLGRMTWSADIDAVSGADLVVEAVIEDLDVKKDLFAKVEPLLRSDAWLCTNTSSLSIA
-55 ALEKKTLVQEVKTLK
+55 ALSSGLTHPERFGGLHFFNPAPLMPLVEVVPGVKTGDDFTETMEALMLEWG
-70 KKVSKKYT
+70 KVPV
-78 MIGESSGMME
+78 
-88 LRGLIEK
+88 
-95 VAPSEARVLITGPN
+95 VA
-109 GSGKE
+109 
-114 LVAHQIHQQSARSKN
+114 
-129 AMVEVNCAAIPS
+129 
-141 ELIESELFGHK
+141 
-152 KGAFTGA
+152 
-159 QKDRKG
+159 KD
-165 KFELAHGGTLFLDE
+165 
-179 IGDMSLSAQA
+179 
-189 KVLRALQE
+189 
-197 HQITPVGGDRTI
+197 TP
-209 KVNVRVLAAT
+209 
-219 NKDLRKEIEAGK
+219 
-231 FREDLY
+231 
-237 HRLSVILI
+237 
-245 EVPGLNDRRDDIPLL
+245 
-260 AVGFIVNKVARP
+260 GFIVNKVARP

-284 VASVAEIDAAIKSIG
+284 VASVAEIDAAVKSIG

-343 EAGLFGRKTGRGF
+343 EAGLYGRKTGRGF

-425 WGREM
+425 WGREL

>member
-1 MATLASDLTLPEI
+1 MKVAVLGAGAMGTGIGQIAVQNGCHVVYYDSFPGATDRSKSSIEKIFARLVEKGKITSEQKEEMLGRMTWSADIDAVSGADLVVEAVIEDLDVKKDLFAKVEPLLRSDAWLCTNTSSLSIAALSSGLTHPERFGGLHFFN
-14 PVIMIS
+14 PAPLM
-20 GHGDINT
+20 
-27 AVDCLKKGAFDYLPK
+27 P
-42 PPDLNRLLSTVRH
+42 
-55 ALEKKTLVQEVKTLK
+55 LVEVVPGVKTGDDFTETMEALMLEWG
-70 KKVSKKYT
+70 KVPV
-78 MIGESSGMME
+78 
-88 LRGLIEK
+88 
-95 VAPSEARVLITGPN
+95 VA
-109 GSGKE
+109 
-114 LVAHQIHQQSARSKN
+114 
-129 AMVEVNCAAIPS
+129 
-141 ELIESELFGHK
+141 
-152 KGAFTGA
+152 
-159 QKDRKG
+159 KD
-165 KFELAHGGTLFLDE
+165 
-179 IGDMSLSAQA
+179 
-189 KVLRALQE
+189 
-197 HQITPVGGDRTI
+197 TP
-209 KVNVRVLAAT
+209 
-219 NKDLRKEIEAGK
+219 
-231 FREDLY
+231 
-237 HRLSVILI
+237 
-245 EVPGLNDRRDDIPLL
+245 
-260 AVGFIVNKVARP
+260 GFIVNKVARP

-284 VASVAEIDAAIKSIG
+284 VASVAEIDAAVKSIG